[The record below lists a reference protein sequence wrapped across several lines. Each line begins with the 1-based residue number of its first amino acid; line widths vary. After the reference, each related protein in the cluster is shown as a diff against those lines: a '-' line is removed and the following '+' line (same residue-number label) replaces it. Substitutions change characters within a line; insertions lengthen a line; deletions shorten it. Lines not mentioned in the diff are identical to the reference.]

1 MIYTAEEKY
10 TVKTSSYSNN
20 VISSNSALRPSQF
33 LTMAIDVEERRQLEE
48 NLRVRDAHQSLHIS
62 LLVMLP
68 LHAKYFNKIPLTR
81 CPQAAGERVRNIDE
95 RMAAIREQLTVLC
108 RRDNELRSKKKQ
120 LSELK
125 GKKRNLEQK
134 ISTKQDRYLLPNQT

>member
-48 NLRVRDAHQSLHIS
+48 NLRVRDAHQSLHIC
-62 LLVMLP
+62 LLVTLP

-81 CPQAAGERVRNIDE
+81 CPQAAGERVRKIDE
-95 RMAAIREQLTVLC
+95 RMTAIREQLTVLC